1 MGDKEGEQ
9 RWREPGS
16 RPWLDR
22 KSRRENNKQHP
33 GQERGRAHA
42 AKGFPWLLG
51 VRFRV
56 AEAARKTE
64 EARAAGQGA
73 NQSPLLTMTLRKEG
87 GWAQRRD
94 RGREEAPLCR
104 EIQNAK
110 LTETGCD
117 G

>member
-33 GQERGRAHA
+33 GQERRRADA
-42 AKGFPWLLG
+42 AEGFPWLLG

-64 EARAAGQGA
+64 ESKSSRTGSQPESSS
-73 NQSPLLTMTLRKEG
+73 NQDPTKG
-87 GWAQRRD
+87 GSWAQGRD

-104 EIQNAK
+104 EMQNAK
-110 LTETGCD
+110 LTEAGCD